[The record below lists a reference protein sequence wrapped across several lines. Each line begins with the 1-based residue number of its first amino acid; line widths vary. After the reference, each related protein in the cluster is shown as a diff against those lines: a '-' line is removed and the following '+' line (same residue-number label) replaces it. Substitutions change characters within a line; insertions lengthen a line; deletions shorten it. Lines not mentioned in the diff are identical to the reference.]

1 MSRQSFAGIVALITA
16 VLSMACTTGRA
27 KDAAPVT
34 AGQDVKVVVDRRYL
48 QECEFLKWFPYRD
61 SVGTVGADGTGA
73 NTNEVVNAGGNV
85 MFLPGDP
92 ANIGRFAAYRCGE
105 EQLKK
110 LPRIMTTR

>member
-1 MSRQSFAGIVALITA
+1 VGRQSFAGIVALIAA
-16 VLSMACTTGRA
+16 VLSMACTTSRA
-27 KDAAPVT
+27 KDAVPVT
-34 AGQDVKVVVDRRYL
+34 AVQAVKVVVDRRYL

-61 SVGTVGADGTGA
+61 SVGTVGGEGTGA
-73 NTNEVVNAGGNV
+73 STNEVVKAGGNV

-110 LPRIMTTR
+110 LPRIMTSQ